1 MMSNWK
7 QRSRRKTLQIL
18 TSKTDEKLVFKNES
32 FNGRVDSES
41 LNIYND
47 IKEENKKNYYRKRV
61 CIRLGRR
68 HHYNFTIF
76 LGLANFAEDIYSS
89 NFSFEAA
96 RMKQRN
102 MEDMIETLNNYNLNS
117 KKYKIQKINTLLN
130 AREFYKGIQIH
141 FGFQSQKDM
150 Q

>member
-1 MMSNWK
+1 MISNWK

-18 TSKTDEKLVFKNES
+18 TSKTGKKVVFKNES

-47 IKEENKKNYYRKRV
+47 IKEENKKIYYRKCV
-61 CIRLGRR
+61 CIGLGRR

-76 LGLANFAEDIYSS
+76 LGLANFAEDIYSG
-89 NFSFEAA
+89 NFSFKAA

-102 MEDMIETLNNYNLNS
+102 MEDMIEILNNYNLNS

-130 AREFYKGIQIH
+130 AR
-141 FGFQSQKDM
+141 
-150 Q
+150 